1 MRSMQIQYGW
11 KPCVVMRRRD
21 VSGVWGLLCEKGHLG
36 FGRKRPCGFDGAKRG
51 HSVGVEVAKSGKGVL
66 V

>member
-1 MRSMQIQYGW
+1 
-11 KPCVVMRRRD
+11 MRRRD